1 MLDEFFIKKMI
12 EGKENNLFDR
22 KLKITSKPK
31 IAKTISA
38 FANTSG
44 GIILIGVSDDNRI
57 IGIDPEEEKY
67 MISSTNDLFCA
78 PSATIKFEEYT
89 RLDFNEETKSG
100 KDLSLLLVIVEKGQ
114 NGLIYISDPSGIK
127 KAFHRVNDQ
136 NIMLKNS
143 TSNH

>member
-1 MLDEFFIKKMI
+1 MVEGYFIKKMI
-12 EGKENNLFDR
+12 DGKENNLFDK

-67 MISSTNDLFCA
+67 MISSTNDLFCI
-78 PSATIKFEEYT
+78 PSVNIKFEEYT
-89 RLDFNEETKSG
+89 KLDFNKETKAE
-100 KDLSLLLVIVEKGQ
+100 KDLILLLVTVEKSQ
-114 NGLIYISDPSGIK
+114 NGLIYVSDFSGIK
-127 KAFHRVNDQ
+127 KAYHRVNDQ
-136 NIMLKNS
+136 NLIIKNFIS
-143 TSNH
+143 TI